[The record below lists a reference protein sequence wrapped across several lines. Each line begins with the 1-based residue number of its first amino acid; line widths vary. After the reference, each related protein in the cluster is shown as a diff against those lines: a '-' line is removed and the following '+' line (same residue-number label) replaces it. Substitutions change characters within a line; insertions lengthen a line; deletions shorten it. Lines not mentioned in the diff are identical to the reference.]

1 MSKIE
6 NFRKQIESG
15 FKKDRVSM
23 KSIVALVL
31 FGAIIMVFVFF
42 GLPSQ
47 LNGGAGSAGSAG
59 RVNNTLISVSE
70 LRSESQRLEQMYAP
84 MFGGQNIGAAQRQFF
99 QQQALESLIA
109 QELAAQIAKKE
120 GILAT
125 DKEIQ
130 ETIVKEIPVFQRDGR
145 FQRDLYYQLLEANHM
160 NPADFESRLRKEKQN
175 FRTRRLFEVAAQPLQ
190 MEVAKLKALQEMKQN
205 VSFARLDKELVLKGM
220 RTTAVDV
227 QAKLATPDFSKKVEE
242 YYNANKAEFK
252 TEAQAHV
259 QHILIKVTP
268 EMTDEKAKTKI
279 LEIKN
284 RATKEDFGKLA
295 SQLSEDTGS
304 KAKNGDLGYFSKGR
318 MVPEFEAAA
327 FSQKVGEVGEPVKT
341 SFGYHLLKV
350 VDRKEEHQGTLEE
363 TRNQIGQKLIA
374 TELYDAEIKVIE
386 EALAK
391 NDSAAVDA
399 QLKKMG
405 VAWEETGFFDFG
417 SEMVPKM
424 QSAEASKAAFEVSE
438 AKPLHPK
445 VVRDGA
451 EKFVVKFKASKKEV
465 APAGEDTT
473 AILGQQRASEL
484 FGAWVE
490 NAKQSAKIERNMQ
503 LLQQNL

>member
-15 FKKDRVSM
+15 FKKDRVSL

-31 FGAIIMVFVFF
+31 FGAIILVFVFF
-42 GLPSQ
+42 GLHNQ
-47 LNGGAGSAGSAG
+47 GVGGGSAGSAG
-59 RVNNTLISVSE
+59 RVNNKLISVAE
-70 LRSESQRLEQMYAP
+70 LRSETQRLEQMYAP
-84 MFGGQNIGAAQRQFF
+84 MFGGQSIGAAQRQFL

-109 QELAAQIAKKE
+109 QELASQLAKKE

-130 ETIVKEIPVFQRDGR
+130 DTIVKEIPAFQRDGR
-145 FQRDLYYQLLEANHM
+145 FQRDLYYQLLQANYM
-160 NPADFESRLRKEKQN
+160 NPADFEARIRKEKQN
-175 FRTRRLFEVAAQPLQ
+175 FRTRRMFEVTAQPLQ
-190 MEVAKLKALQEMKQN
+190 LEVAKLKALQEMQMN
-205 VSFARLDKELVLKGM
+205 VSFARLDKELVLKAM
-220 RTTAVDV
+220 KTSSADV
-227 QAKLATPDFSKKVEE
+227 QAKLATPDFAKRVEE

-252 TEAQAHV
+252 TEPQARV
-259 QHILIKVTP
+259 QHILIKTTP

-295 SQLSEDTGS
+295 AQLSEDTGS
-304 KAKNGDLGYFSKGR
+304 KAKNGDLGYFGKGR
-318 MVPEFEAAA
+318 MVPEFETAA
-327 FSQKVGEVGEPVKT
+327 FTQKVGEVGEPVKT
-341 SFGYHLLKV
+341 NFGYHLVKV
-350 VDRKEEHQGTLEE
+350 LDRKEEHQGTLEE
-363 TRNQIGQKLIA
+363 VRMDIAQKLIA
-374 TELYDAEIKVIE
+374 TELYDSEIKTIE
-386 EALAK
+386 DALAK

-405 VAWEETGFFDFG
+405 VNWDETGFFDLGAEVAPKLG
-417 SEMVPKM
+417 SP
-424 QSAEASKAAFEVSE
+424 EATAAAFQVSA
-438 AKPLHPK
+438 AKPLYPK

-451 EKFVVKFKASKKEV
+451 EKFVVKFKAEKKAA
-465 APAGEDTT
+465 APAGDT
-473 AILGQQRASEL
+473 ASAVLSQQRAAEL
-484 FGAWVE
+484 FGSWIE